1 VRIRVSGDFESLA
14 HIREIG
20 IQADGR
26 LFRLGDIASVERGF
40 ADPPTPR
47 MRVQG
52 QDAIGIGIAM
62 NKGGDVIR
70 LGDSCTP
77 KPGACSSSCRW
88 ESTCTS
94 WPTSRRSSASR

>member
-1 VRIRVSGDFESLA
+1 
-14 HIREIG
+14 
-20 IQADGR
+20 
-26 LFRLGDIASVERGF
+26 
-40 ADPPTPR
+40 

-52 QDAIGIGIAM
+52 QDAIGIAIAM

-70 LGDSCTP
+70 LGDRCAP

-94 WPTSRRSSASR
+94 SPTNRRSFASR